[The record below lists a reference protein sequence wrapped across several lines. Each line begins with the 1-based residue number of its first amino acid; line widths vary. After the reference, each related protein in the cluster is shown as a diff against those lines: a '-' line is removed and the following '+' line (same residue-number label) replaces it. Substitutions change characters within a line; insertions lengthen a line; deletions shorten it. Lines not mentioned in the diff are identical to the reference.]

1 MPRRTPSSSNLISLA
16 DEDAVRDAVWAS
28 ILGLW
33 KTVNTLTRLRPSRR
47 KAYRVSIFG
56 SARIRPRTKAYAE
69 TRRMAQT
76 LAAMGCDIITGGG
89 PGLMQAANEGAKAAR
104 RGRSYGI
111 LVDLP
116 FEQQSNAFVTE
127 SFAHE
132 TFFTRLHQFVITSD
146 AFVVTPGGIGTV
158 LETMMIWQLLQV
170 QSPEGHSAGAG
181 GPHVAGPGRLGS
193 HGHALDGPAA
203 RVQDRSGHSRLRRG
217 RGCRR
222 RRRACAS
229 PDMEG
234 QQRSSPMKRK
244 KYEAEMR
251 RLQVQLAHLQRWVK
265 EKGAADHHHLRGA
278 RRRGEG
284 RDDPLAHRARE
295 PSRLP
300 RRRAAGPVRPREE
313 PDVHAAVHAA
323 LPRRRRDRDLRPQ
336 LVQPRRR
343 RARDG
348 VLRPTISTSAS

>member
-1 MPRRTPSSSNLISLA
+1 MPRRTPSSANLISLA

-33 KTVNTLTRLRPSRR
+33 QTVNTLTRLRPSRG

-116 FEQQSNAFVTE
+116 FEQHSNAFVTE

-170 QSPEGHSAGAG
+170 
-181 GPHVAGPGRLGS
+181 
-193 HGHALDGPAA
+193 
-203 RVQDRSGHSRLRRG
+203 
-217 RGCRR
+217 
-222 RRRACAS
+222 
-229 PDMEG
+229 
-234 QQRSSPMKRK
+234 
-244 KYEAEMR
+244 
-251 RLQVQLAHLQRWVK
+251 
-265 EKGAADHHHLRGA
+265 HHLEQTPLLLVGKLWPGLVEWVRESMLSFETPLIEQADADIPICVADADEAIDIINRHRQAAGYA
-278 RRRGEG
+278 EG
-284 RDDPLAHRARE
+284 R
-295 PSRLP
+295 
-300 RRRAAGPVRPREE
+300 
-313 PDVHAAVHAA
+313 
-323 LPRRRRDRDLRPQ
+323 
-336 LVQPRRR
+336 
-343 RARDG
+343 
-348 VLRPTISTSAS
+348 